1 MPHRNMQRTKSLVA
15 KRATTSKDE
24 IFQAVCE
31 DCAEGVDA
39 DRTSVWTFDRDLT
52 QIECQCCY
60 DALEKTFTK
69 GAVLKRDDF
78 PTYFKA
84 IVEDNIVNAPHART
98 QQATREFTEPY
109 FVPNGIH
116 SLLDF
121 ILQKDL
127 VPIGIIC
134 CENRRG
140 IRDWDKSN
148 EEYLRTIATL
158 TSFLFS

>member
-1 MPHRNMQRTKSLVA
+1 MPHSSMLRTKGLIA
-15 KRATTSKDE
+15 QRASADRYD
-24 IFQAVCE
+24 IFKAVCQ
-31 DCAEGVDA
+31 DSAEGVDA
-39 DRTSVWTFDRDLT
+39 DRTSVWTFDSELS

-60 DALEKTFTK
+60 DALDKSFTK
-69 GAVLKRDDF
+69 GFVLKREDF
-78 PTYFKA
+78 PVYFKA

-109 FVPNGIH
+109 FIPHGIH

-121 ILQKDL
+121 IIQKDL

-140 IRDWDKSN
+140 IRQWDKAN
-148 EEYLRTIATL
+148 EDYLRTIATL
-158 TSFLFS
+158 TSFLFN